1 MFSKI
6 EFQLSPMNWVTG
18 KNSSKMEVQLNDLQN
33 KFIQFVLEGHSTL
46 LSGDAGTG
54 KSTALAVAGLTLKN
68 NGKKCAVSVIN
79 RHC

>member
-1 MFSKI
+1 MFAKI
-6 EFQLSPMNWVTG
+6 EFQLSPMNWVPG
-18 KNSSKMEVQLNDLQN
+18 ENSKMEVQMNDLQN
-33 KFIQFVLEGHSTL
+33 KFIQFVLEGHSIL
-46 LSGDAGTG
+46 LSGEAGTG